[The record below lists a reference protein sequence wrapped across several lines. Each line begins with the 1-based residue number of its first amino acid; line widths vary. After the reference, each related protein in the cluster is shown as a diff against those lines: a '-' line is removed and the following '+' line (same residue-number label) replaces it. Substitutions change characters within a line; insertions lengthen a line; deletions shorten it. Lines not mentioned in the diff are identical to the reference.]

1 MQRNEV
7 PDKATESKILRLIP
21 RIPNLL
27 FIFLIE
33 AYRRGISPFLPHT
46 CRFEPSC
53 SNYGLQAFRKYNFF
67 KALGLSLWRIL
78 RCNPFCKGGYD
89 PLP

>member
-1 MQRNEV
+1 MSDPLLWLNQ
-7 PDKATESKILRLIP
+7 PFILLIK
-21 RIPNLL
+21 L
-27 FIFLIE
+27 
-33 AYRRGISPFLPHT
+33 YRRLLSPILPRT

-53 SNYGLQAFRKYNFF
+53 SLYGLQAFRKYNFF
-67 KALGLSLWRIL
+67 KALGLTAWRIL

>member
-1 MQRNEV
+1 MRFV
-7 PDKATESKILRLIP
+7 
-21 RIPNLL
+21 NLA
-27 FIFLIE
+27 FIFLIQI
-33 AYRRGISPFLPHT
+33 YKSGISPFLPRT

-53 SNYGLQAFRKYNFF
+53 STYSLQAFRKYNFL
-67 KALGLSLWRIL
+67 KALGLSIWRVL